1 MEHIGIIDLGSNSVR
16 LIIIKIDTNG
26 SYYQKENLKETVRLV
41 KDIDQTGSL
50 SEKSMEYA
58 IKTFRLF
65 VNFCKA
71 HYVDHIIAVATAA
84 TRRANNRQIF
94 IERIKQETGL
104 TFKVLSGEEEAH
116 YGYLGA
122 VNTMPQTSGLMADL
136 GGGSFKLVSF
146 RDRMKENSS
155 HFPFGSVTLT
165 NKFNTEDK
173 PDPTSL
179 KELESFLIESYK
191 SLLWL
196 KGSHPIIGVGGTFR
210 SLARVVR
217 KDKDYVPDIT
227 DAFELT
233 IEEVQATYHKL
244 SQMSL
249 EQRLNIPGLERARA
263 DIIVAGVAAIKC
275 LMETTGREKII
286 TSTSSIR
293 NGLLY
298 EYLNRYTK
306 DPIVLSV
313 LTHHIDN
320 LINYYHLEE
329 NHLRRVSNLAVTL
342 FDQLYQIHG
351 FNGFERRLLLIA
363 SLLHEIGT
371 VIGMEGVD
379 KHTLYVLLNAPLHG
393 LTHRE
398 RVIAAYLAASHT
410 ELYLVNIDQYITHG
424 PLLIED
430 KELIKKLAIILQITH
445 SLDRSQTGIVTQVRA
460 AIADGQCNL
469 RVIAKADADL
479 EINDA
484 KRNMKTFDD
493 VFGYKLNI
501 YRS

>member
-58 IKTFRLF
+58 IKTIRLF

-217 KDKDYVPDIT
+217 KDK
-227 DAFELT
+227 
-233 IEEVQATYHKL
+233 
-244 SQMSL
+244 